1 MIACAPGASAAVE
14 SVAVPELSAAAPI
27 DTAPSY
33 NAIVPEAAV
42 GVTLAVSV
50 MAVPNVV
57 DAAEVVSV
65 VTTAAVALDEIIVIE
80 ATGDVLP
87 L

>member
-1 MIACAPGASAAVE
+1 
-14 SVAVPELSAAAPI
+14 
-27 DTAPSY
+27 
-33 NAIVPEAAV
+33 
-42 GVTLAVSV
+42 